1 MFGGEPR
8 VGYNERFPVDPRQPA
23 TMPPCRQRPPVP
35 YNAASANA
43 TTAGLPV
50 MTMLDK
56 LAAIN
61 ARYDEL
67 ERLIS
72 DPALMNDYAKI
83 AEYSKERSSLVELV
97 TTYQTYRRMQD
108 ELAGA
113 RELVD
118 SESDP
123 ELRDMAQEEADSLAA
138 GITQIE
144 ADLRVLLLPKD
155 ARDEK
160 NVIMEI
166 RAGTGG
172 DEAGLFV
179 ADLFRMYS
187 LYASRRGWKIEVFD
201 QSETGVGGFKEIKF
215 EVRGAGA
222 FSRLKFESGVHRVQ
236 RVPETESQG
245 RIHTSTVTVAV
256 LAEMTE
262 VDVELDM
269 SDVRVDVYR
278 SGGAGGQSVNTTDS
292 AVRMT
297 HIPTGLVVA
306 VQDERS
312 QLQNRIRA
320 KQILIARLYE
330 IELERQKSAQES
342 ERRSQVGTGE
352 RAEKIRTYN
361 YPQNR
366 ITDHRINLTIYNLPA
381 VMEGDLDPFID
392 ELIGQSQADSL
403 ASGGDES

>member
-1 MFGGEPR
+1 
-8 VGYNERFPVDPRQPA
+8 
-23 TMPPCRQRPPVP
+23 
-35 YNAASANA
+35 
-43 TTAGLPV
+43 
-50 MTMLDK
+50 MTMFDK
-56 LAAIN
+56 LAAIEAHYN
-61 ARYDEL
+61 EL
-67 ERLIS
+67 ERLLG
-72 DPALMNDYAKI
+72 DPAVMSDYSRI
-83 AEYSKERSSLVELV
+83 AEISKERSGLIEIVEV
-97 TTYQTYRRMQD
+97 YRTWLRQQN
-108 ELAGA
+108 ELEGA
-113 RELVD
+113 RELAAT
-118 SESDP
+118 ETEA
-123 ELRDMAQEEADSLAA
+123 ELQAMAQEEADELAA
-138 GITQIE
+138 SLTGLE
-144 ADLRVLLLPKD
+144 ERLRLLLLPKD
-155 ARDEK
+155 ARDDK

-179 ADLFRMYS
+179 ADLYRMYS
-187 LYASRRGWKIEVFD
+187 YYATGRGWKIEVFD
-201 QSETGVGGFKEIKF
+201 QSETGIGGFKEIKF
-215 EVRGAGA
+215 EVRGEGA

-256 LAEMTE
+256 LAEMDE

-269 SDVRVDVYR
+269 GDVRVDVYR

-330 IELERQKSAQES
+330 IELERQRSAQEN
-342 ERRSQVGTGE
+342 ERRSQVGSGE

-366 ITDHRINLTIYNLPA
+366 VTDHRIGLTLYNLTSF
-381 VMEGDLDPFID
+381 MEGDID
-392 ELIGQSQADSL
+392 DMVKGLQASEMEERMKEAGL
-403 ASGGDES
+403 V